1 MAKKK
6 KKKYY
11 RPGSWE
17 AELEDAKKITGLKT
31 WQVYLISITLFVL
44 NIIIIIFCA
53 ILH

>member
-1 MAKKK
+1 MVKKK

-17 AELEDAKKITGLKT
+17 AQLEDAKKITGLKT

-44 NIIIIIFCA
+44 SIIIMFWA
-53 ILH
+53 ILR

>member
-6 KKKYY
+6 KQKYY

-44 NIIIIIFCA
+44 SIIIMFWA